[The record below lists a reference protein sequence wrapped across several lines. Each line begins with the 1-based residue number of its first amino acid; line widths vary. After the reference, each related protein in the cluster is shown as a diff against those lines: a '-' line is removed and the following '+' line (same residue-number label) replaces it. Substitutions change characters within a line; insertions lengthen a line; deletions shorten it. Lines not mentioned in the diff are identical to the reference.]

1 MKQDFSIIHLAC
13 SQCTKKTHCEQCN
26 QELAESVRRIP
37 GVESAEARIR
47 EEKLN
52 VSFSGLSEDELID
65 RLEAIGL
72 MID

>member
-47 EEKLN
+47 EEKLI